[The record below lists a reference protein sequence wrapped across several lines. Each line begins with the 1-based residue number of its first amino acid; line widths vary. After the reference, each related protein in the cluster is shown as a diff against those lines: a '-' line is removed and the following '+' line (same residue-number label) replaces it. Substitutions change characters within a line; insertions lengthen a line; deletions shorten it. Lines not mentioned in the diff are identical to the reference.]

1 MSPGLGVRGRPPN
14 EGIRLRLH
22 FWEGIFPAQNEFRW
36 SPTRGQGEIQISLFA
51 FGANCY
57 LQVHPLLPIGPSKGA
72 PLPSVPFRPIGG
84 RDEPDGRGL
93 RSSWCLFGASASK
106 SGGHG
111 RLKLVSGTRRNFRLI
126 PSQLR
131 DQYQEQGRED
141 AQLAALLLGSSSQ
154 LSLPT
159 RLGCSSAARD
169 QQQSI
174 EQLEKQNINFNLQD
188 N

>member
-1 MSPGLGVRGRPPN
+1 MNSAGAPPEGRERFKFHCLHLDPIAAIFRSIPCFLLVRQRGR
-14 EGIRLRLH
+14 R
-22 FWEGIFPAQNEFRW
+22 FR
-36 SPTRGQGEIQISLFA
+36 
-51 FGANCY
+51 
-57 LQVHPLLPIGPSKGA
+57 VPLW
-72 PLPSVPFRPIGG
+72 PIGG
-84 RDEPDGRGL
+84 SDEPGGRGL

-111 RLKLVSGTRRNFRLI
+111 RLKLVSGPRRTFRLI

-141 AQLAALLLGSSSQ
+141 AQLAALLLSSSSL
-154 LSLPT
+154 LSLLT

-169 QQQSI
+169 QQQSF